1 MRQAVQ
7 DASPVV
13 QTMEIEATPERVFTL
28 WTEPDELVRWW
39 PEAAVFEPR
48 VGGAV
53 RLEFKQ
59 GNVTGEVTRF
69 EPPNALGFTWVR
81 NDFPEYPTQV
91 DVSITNLGEGRSRV
105 ELVHS
110 GWDAL
115 PEAYVAQWK
124 AIHNAG
130 WQHFLSVLGDLVAG
144 RPVDK
149 EFGAIPEK
157 G

>member
-1 MRQAVQ
+1 MSQAVQ
-7 DASPVV
+7 DLSPVV
-13 QTMEIEATPERVFTL
+13 QTIDVQATPDRIFSL
-28 WTEPDELVRWW
+28 WTQPDELVRWW

-48 VGGAV
+48 VGGSV
-53 RLEFKQ
+53 FFEFKQ

-69 EPPNALGFTWVR
+69 EPPTALGFTWIR
-81 NDFPEYPTQV
+81 NDFPDYPTQV
-91 DVSITNLGEGRSRV
+91 DVSITDLGNGRSRV

-115 PEAYVAQWK
+115 PEDYAAEWK
-124 AIHNAG
+124 PIHNMG
-130 WQHFLSVLGDLVAG
+130 WQHFLGTLDDLVAG

-149 EFGAIPEK
+149 EFGAAEK

>member
-1 MRQAVQ
+1 MSQAVQ
-7 DASPVV
+7 DVSPVV
-13 QTMEIEATPERVFTL
+13 QTMDIEASPERVFSL
-28 WTEPDELVRWW
+28 WTEPEELVRWW

-48 VGGAV
+48 VGGKV

-69 EPPNALGFTWVR
+69 EPPNAVGFTWVR

-91 DVSITNLGEGRSRV
+91 DVSITDLGGGRSRI

-115 PEAYVAQWK
+115 PEDYVPEWK
-124 AIHNAG
+124 AMHNAG
-130 WQHFLSVLGDLVAG
+130 WQHFLSVLDDLVAG
-144 RPVDK
+144 RSVDK
-149 EFGAIPEK
+149 EFGAMPEK

>member
-1 MRQAVQ
+1 MSQAVQ

-13 QTMEIEATPERVFTL
+13 QTMDVQATPERVFSL
-28 WTEPDELVRWW
+28 WTDPEELVRWW

-48 VGGAV
+48 VGGQV

-69 EPPNALGFTWVR
+69 EPPNALGFTWIR
-81 NDFPEYPTQV
+81 NDFPEYPTHV
-91 DVSITNLGEGRSRV
+91 DVSIIDLGDGRSRV

-110 GWDAL
+110 GWDNL
-115 PEAYVAQWK
+115 PENYVAEWK

-130 WQHFLSVLGDLVAG
+130 WQHFLRVLDDLVAG

-149 EFGAIPEK
+149 EFGAMPEK
-157 G
+157 V

>member
-1 MRQAVQ
+1 MSQAVQ
-7 DASPVV
+7 DVSPVV
-13 QTMEIEATPERVFTL
+13 QTMEIEATPERVFSL
-28 WTEPDELVRWW
+28 WTEPEELVRWW

-69 EPPNALGFTWVR
+69 EPPIALAFTWVR

-91 DVSITNLGEGRSRV
+91 DVSITDLGEGRSRV

-110 GWDAL
+110 GWDTL
-115 PEAYVAQWK
+115 PGDFVAEWK

-130 WQHFLSVLGDLVAG
+130 WQHFLSVLDDLVAG

-149 EFGAIPEK
+149 AFGAIPE

>member
-1 MRQAVQ
+1 MSQAVQ

-13 QTMEIEATPERVFTL
+13 QTMDVQATPERVFSL
-28 WTEPDELVRWW
+28 WTEPEELVRWW

-48 VGGAV
+48 VGGQV

-69 EPPNALGFTWVR
+69 EPPNGLGFTWIR

-91 DVSITNLGEGRSRV
+91 DVSITDLGDGRSRV

-115 PEAYVAQWK
+115 PEDYVAEWK
-124 AIHNAG
+124 AIHHAG
-130 WQHFLSVLGDLVAG
+130 WQHFLRVLDDLVAG

-149 EFGAIPEK
+149 EFGAIREA
-157 G
+157 